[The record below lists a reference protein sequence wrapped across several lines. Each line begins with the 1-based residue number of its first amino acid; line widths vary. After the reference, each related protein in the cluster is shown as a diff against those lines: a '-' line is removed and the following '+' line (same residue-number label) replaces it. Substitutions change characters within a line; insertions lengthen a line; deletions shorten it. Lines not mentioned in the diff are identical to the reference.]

1 MSARVGPEPST
12 VTRVVIL
19 TLVGVVFLI
28 PIAAMLEFSLR
39 VGPPGVYGLDHWT
52 GIPAE
57 FDSRPYRPLVQGLGN
72 SLLLA
77 VVTVGIV
84 AFLLL
89 PTMLLVKL
97 KLPRWERVL
106 EFVCLIPITVPA
118 IVLVVGLAPVYSVVS
133 RVFGSSAW
141 TLAFAYG
148 ITVLP
153 YAYRA
158 LHSSMGA
165 VPLVTLAEAARTLG
179 SGWVTLT
186 LRVLVPNI
194 RRGILAAA
202 FISIAVV
209 LGEFTIAS
217 LLNRTNLQTALVQ
230 INQTDPQVAIIFAL
244 LALAFAFVLLIVIG
258 RAGARASRR
267 TS

>member
-1 MSARVGPEPST
+1 MTARVGAEPSR

-19 TLVGVVFLI
+19 VLVGAVFLI
-28 PIAAMLEFSLR
+28 PIAAMVEFSLR
-39 VGPPGVYGLDHWT
+39 VGPPGSYGLDHWI
-52 GIPAE
+52 GLSE
-57 FDSRPYRPLVQGLGN
+57 DVGSRPFRPLVQGIGN

-84 AFLLL
+84 AFVLL

-97 KLPRWERVL
+97 RLPKLERAL
-106 EFVCLIPITVPA
+106 EFICLIPITVPA
-118 IVLVVGLAPVYSVVS
+118 IVLVVGLAPVYATVS
-133 RVFGSSAW
+133 RIFGSSAW

-158 LHSSMGA
+158 LQSSMNA
-165 VPLVTLAEAARTLG
+165 VALVTLAEAARTLG
-179 SGWVTLT
+179 SGWITLT

-230 INQTDPQVAIIFAL
+230 INQTAPQVAVIFAL
-244 LALAFAFVLLIVIG
+244 LALAFAFVLLVIIG
-258 RAGARASRR
+258 RVGSRPRR